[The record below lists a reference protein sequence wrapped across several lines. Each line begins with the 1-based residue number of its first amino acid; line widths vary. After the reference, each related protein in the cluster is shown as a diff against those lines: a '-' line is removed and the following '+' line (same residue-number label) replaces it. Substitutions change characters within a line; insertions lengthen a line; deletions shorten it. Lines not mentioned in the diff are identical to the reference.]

1 MGVHGR
7 MKRLLFTALLVAAGA
22 VPIEAQL
29 FQGRVLEEGEGVP
42 VAEAWVELLGSGG
55 ISLGRTLTDDQ
66 GAFRLETPGPGTYR
80 LRASR
85 AGYNFA
91 VTDSVAVEAGQTER
105 VFISLALRP
114 FVLDSLV
121 VAGARRPG
129 ARAPGQEK
137 FSHRASLDLGGV
149 FLTRVHMLDRD
160 PAAVSDMVRTV
171 EGFMLTGTGELRA
184 NRGQG
189 CLRVLLNDFPIQGMS
204 LDEIP
209 PSAVMGIEVYREARE
224 VPEDLRLLVAPC
236 GAVNVWMRGSW

>member
-1 MGVHGR
+1 MNR
-7 MKRLLFTALLVAAGA
+7 SALLALTVLLAAA
-22 VPIEAQL
+22 AAAPLQAQV

-42 VAEAWVELLGSGG
+42 VAEAWVELLGNGG
-55 ISLGRTLTDDQ
+55 ISLRRTLTDEQ

-85 AGYNFA
+85 VGYSFA
-91 VTDSVAVEAGQTER
+91 VTDSLAVETDQVER

-121 VAGARRPG
+121 VAGERRPG

-137 FSHRASLDLGGV
+137 FSHRAALDLGGV

-160 PAAVSDMVRTV
+160 PAALSDMVRTV
-171 EGFMLTGTGELRA
+171 EGFMLTGTGELRV

-189 CLRVLLNDFPIQGMS
+189 CLRVLLNDFPIQGMT

-209 PSAVMGIEVYREARE
+209 PSAVMGMEVYREARE
-224 VPEDLRLLVAPC
+224 VPEDLRILVAPC
-236 GAVNVWMRGSW
+236 GAVNVWMRGAW

>member
-1 MGVHGR
+1 
-7 MKRLLFTALLVAAGA
+7 MKRFLITAFLMAAGA
-22 VPIEAQL
+22 VPVQAQL

-42 VAEAWVELLGSGG
+42 VAEAGVELLGSGG
-55 ISLGRTLTDDQ
+55 ISLSRTLTDDQ
-66 GAFRLETPGPGTYR
+66 GAFRLETPGPGSYR

-160 PAAVSDMVRTV
+160 PAAVSDMIRTV
-171 EGFMLTGTGELRA
+171 EGFMLTGTGELRV